1 MIMKAF
7 ATEGTEGTEITERIN
22 CNVRYPTQCRI
33 HPDRFFSV
41 PSVSSV
47 AIALSFSLASPLTCA
62 QPYPSK
68 PIRVIAPEAGGGV
81 DFVARVIAREMSL
94 GMGQQVVIDN
104 RGGAGGIIAGETVV
118 KSAPDGHTLL
128 FWGPAMFLLPYL
140 RERVPFDTLKD
151 LAPVSLAVTTPNVMV
166 VHPSLPV
173 STVRELIALAKEK
186 PAQLNDAGA
195 NTGSSAHLTAELF
208 KAMAGVN
215 IVRVPF
221 KGVGPALNALIAGQV
236 QLMFPSA
243 GSITQHVKSGR
254 LRALAVTSA
263 KPSALTPGLPTVAE
277 SGVPGYESVAVFGV
291 FAPAQTPAEII
302 ARVQREIARATGN
315 PDVRKRF
322 LDAGVEPVGS
332 TPDEYASTI
341 RREAAKWGKL
351 IRDLGIRED

>member
-1 MIMKAF
+1 M
-7 ATEGTEGTEITERIN
+7 
-22 CNVRYPTQCRI
+22 V
-33 HPDRFFSV
+33 
-41 PSVSSV
+41 
-47 AIALSFSLASPLTCA
+47 CA
-62 QPYPSK
+62 QNYPAK
-68 PIRVIAPEAGGGV
+68 PIRVLAPEAGGGV
-81 DFVARVIAREMSL
+81 DFVARVIAREMSVN
-94 GMGQQVVIDN
+94 MGQQVMIDN
-104 RGGAGGIIAGETVV
+104 RGGAGGIIAGDAVV
-118 KSAPDGHTLL
+118 KSAPDGYTLL
-128 FWGPAMFLLPYL
+128 FYGPAIFLLPYL
-140 RERVPFDTLKD
+140 RERVPFDSMKD
-151 LAPVSLAVTTPNVMV
+151 LVPVSLAVTTPNVLV

-173 STVRELIALAKEK
+173 TSVRELIALARTK

-243 GSITQHVKSGR
+243 GSIAPHVKSGR

-263 KPSALTPGLPTVAE
+263 IPSSLTPGLPAVAE
-277 SGVPGYESVAVFGV
+277 SGVPGYESVAVFGI

-302 ARVQREIARATGN
+302 NRIQREVARATSN
-315 PDVRKRF
+315 PEVRKRF

-341 RREAAKWGKL
+341 RREQVKWGKL
-351 IRDLGIRED
+351 IRDLGIKEE